1 MLERVHDVTDNRHC
15 ASPSGIGSYYDVLG
29 CASCGCGRMPARVSS
44 GGGGPTVKANA
55 SAFIGDAVHAYGDFH
70 GVAVRDV
77 ESEVPAAFDPVVVM
91 LG

>member
-1 MLERVHDVTDNRHC
+1 
-15 ASPSGIGSYYDVLG
+15 
-29 CASCGCGRMPARVSS
+29 MPARVSS